1 MSQSILDLDLET
13 FSEVP
18 IANGTHRYAEKAEV
32 MLFAW
37 GIDGGPVSVVDEAN
51 GEKRPA
57 ELREALAD
65 PHVLVR
71 AHNSFFDRTVL
82 NYTGTHIA
90 LLRWR
95 DTMVQALAHSMP
107 GSLGT
112 LCEILGVDADNA
124 KDKEGKALIQLF
136 CKPRPKSMKLRR
148 ATKQT
153 HPEEW
158 ARFRDIYAPSDIH
171 AMRAV
176 AAKLPNWNYRGEEL
190 ALWHLDQQIN
200 DRGFAVDM
208 DLVHAAIRGVDRAQ
222 KILAARTQE
231 LTDGEVKAA
240 TQRDAMLRHILG
252 AYGVDL
258 PDMAKITLE
267 RRIYD
272 ESLPWALRELLAV
285 RLDSSTT
292 STSKYKTLLKATSA
306 DGRLRGTLQFDGA
319 SRTGRWAGRM
329 FQPQNLPRSSIPQSA
344 IDLGIEALKADCEDI
359 VAPNVMALTSSCI
372 RGAIVAPEGKK
383 LVVADLSNIEG
394 RMLAW
399 LAGEE
404 WKLQA
409 FRDFDSCKGLDG
421 RWYSGNEMRDAVF
434 AKNPIALELDKKG
447 DPTRRGHDLY
457 ALAYAKA
464 FGITAEMVMENKK
477 HGDGSMRQIG
487 KVMELALG
495 YEGGVGAFITF
506 AAVYSIDLEALADQ
520 AFDGIPADI
529 MAEARGML
537 EWTRKKKRST
547 FGLSDKA
554 FLVCESFKRLWRY
567 AHPNIVAFWKELG
580 DGARKAIQQHG
591 VVVTVR
597 KLKLQRKGA
606 WLKIQLPSGRLL
618 CYPSPAVEPS
628 GQITYMG
635 VNQYSRKWCRLKTY
649 GGKLAE
655 NCIAKDTPVLT
666 QRGWV
671 PIQQILAFDRVWDGL
686 EWVCHSGVV
695 YKGNLGVMLAYG
707 VAMTPDHQ
715 VLTTEGWKDA
725 SQSERYNRAPCR
737 LPDSGAVL
745 RFGRSSVVVGS
756 PMRLRDGKANGGI
769 RAYQAEG
776 EGHSCVVRMHAGG
789 EHSQKANHAWNE
801 QASGF
806 RSLELYAGEVRKAVT
821 SGMEKLRR
829 PRDFGLRALASVRK
843 LLGGYGANLPG
854 GVIAGAEGQF
864 WGLLPQQL
872 RMGDPESTSCKHSKD
887 GYLANPCGADA
898 LGSSGRPLRGETLD
912 AGISVGSRLA
922 VTESVRPVF
931 DIVNCGPRN
940 RFVVFGAEGPII
952 VHNCTQAVSRD
963 VISCNMPKVE
973 AAGYQILLTVH
984 DEDITEAPDTE
995 EFSADHLAALM
1006 STNPEWCPDLPLAA
1020 AGFEA
1025 YRYKKD

>member
-1 MSQSILDLDLET
+1 MAQSVLDLDLET

-82 NYTGTHIA
+82 NCTGTHIA
-90 LLRWR
+90 LPRWR

-107 GSLGT
+107 GALGT
-112 LCEILGVDADNA
+112 LCDILGVDADKA
-124 KDKEGKALIQLF
+124 KDKEGRALVMLF
-136 CKPRPKSMKLRR
+136 CKPRPKSVKLRR

-153 HPEEW
+153 HPAEW
-158 ARFRDIYAPSDIH
+158 DQFVRYAGNDIL
-171 AMRAV
+171 AMREV
-176 AAKLPNWNYRGEEL
+176 AAKLPMWNYRGAEL

-240 TQRDAMLRHILG
+240 TQRDAMLRHILA

-258 PDMAKITLE
+258 PDMTKSTLE
-267 RRIYD
+267 RRIND
-272 ESLPWALRELLAV
+272 ETLPWALRELLAV
-285 RLDSSTT
+285 RLDASTT

-329 FQPQNLPRSSIPQSA
+329 FQPQNLPRPSLPQSA

-409 FRDFDSCKGLDG
+409 FRDYDSCRGIDG

-434 AKNPIALELDKKG
+434 AKSPIALELDKKG

-464 FGITAEMVMENKK
+464 FRITAEMVMENKK

-495 YEGGVGAFITF
+495 YEGGVGAFLTF
-506 AAVYSIDLEALADQ
+506 AAAYGIDLEALADL
-520 AFDGIPADI
+520 AFDGIPAEI
-529 MAEARGML
+529 MAEARDML
-537 EWTRKKKRST
+537 AWTRKKKRST

-567 AHPNIVAFWKELG
+567 AHPNIAAFWKELG
-580 DGARKAIQQHG
+580 DGARKAIQQQG
-591 VVVTVR
+591 VVVNVR

-618 CYPSPAVEPS
+618 CYPSPAVEPG

-655 NCIAKDTPVLT
+655 NV
-666 QRGWV
+666 
-671 PIQQILAFDRVWDGL
+671 
-686 EWVCHSGVV
+686 
-695 YKGNLGVMLAYG
+695 
-707 VAMTPDHQ
+707 
-715 VLTTEGWKDA
+715 
-725 SQSERYNRAPCR
+725 
-737 LPDSGAVL
+737 
-745 RFGRSSVVVGS
+745 
-756 PMRLRDGKANGGI
+756 
-769 RAYQAEG
+769 
-776 EGHSCVVRMHAGG
+776 
-789 EHSQKANHAWNE
+789 
-801 QASGF
+801 
-806 RSLELYAGEVRKAVT
+806 
-821 SGMEKLRR
+821 
-829 PRDFGLRALASVRK
+829 
-843 LLGGYGANLPG
+843 
-854 GVIAGAEGQF
+854 
-864 WGLLPQQL
+864 
-872 RMGDPESTSCKHSKD
+872 
-887 GYLANPCGADA
+887 
-898 LGSSGRPLRGETLD
+898 
-912 AGISVGSRLA
+912 
-922 VTESVRPVF
+922 
-931 DIVNCGPRN
+931 
-940 RFVVFGAEGPII
+940 
-952 VHNCTQAVSRD
+952 TQAAARD
-963 VISCNMPKVE
+963 VIAHNMPAVE